1 MKNSLIS
8 FILIFSVSVSASQ
21 DNIREGLKNILPDG
35 AVIELIEPSPIPGI
49 YAVYYGDLQP
59 IYVTQDGSFFIYG
72 DIYKINVNSISN
84 ITEKS
89 IAERRKLILQNIPS
103 EELISFKSSN
113 EQFSVIVFTDVDCG
127 YCRKLHNQ
135 IDEYNSLGISINYA
149 AFPRSGLGT
158 SAFTKMVGAWC
169 SNNPKDSMTKLKNN
183 LTLDISFC
191 ENQPVSKQYII
202 GKKLGVDGTPS
213 FFSMDGEMFPGYIEP
228 EEQIGR
234 ASCRER
240 V

>member
-21 DNIREGLKNILPDG
+21 ENIRESLKNILPDG
-35 AVIELIEPSPIPGI
+35 TVIELIEPSPIPGI

-59 IYVTQDGSFFIYG
+59 IYVTLDGSFFIYG
-72 DIYKINVNSISN
+72 DIYKININSISN

-89 IAERRKLILQNIPS
+89 VAERRKLILQNIPS

-169 SNNPKDSMTKLKNN
+169 SDNPKDSMTKLKNN
-183 LTLDISFC
+183 SPLDISFC

-202 GKKLGVDGTPS
+202 GKKLGVDGTPAI
-213 FFSMDGEMFPGYIEP
+213 FSMDGEMFPGYIEP
-228 EEQIGR
+228 EELLLR
-234 ASCRER
+234 LKS
-240 V
+240 

>member
-1 MKNSLIS
+1 VKNSLIS

-72 DIYKINVNSISN
+72 DIYKININSISN

-89 IAERRKLILQNIPS
+89 VAERRKLILQNIPS

-169 SNNPKDSMTKLKNN
+169 SDNPKDSMTKLKNN
-183 LTLDISFC
+183 SPLDISFC

-202 GKKLGVDGTPS
+202 GKKLGVDGTPAI
-213 FFSMDGEMFPGYIEP
+213 FSMDGEIFPGYIEP
-228 EEQIGR
+228 EELLLR
-234 ASCRER
+234 LKS
-240 V
+240 

>member
-35 AVIELIEPSPIPGI
+35 TVIELIEPSPIPGI

-72 DIYKINVNSISN
+72 DIYKININSISN

-127 YCRKLHNQ
+127 YCRKLHKQ

-228 EEQIGR
+228 EELLLR
-234 ASCRER
+234 LKS
-240 V
+240 

>member
-1 MKNSLIS
+1 VKNSLIS

-21 DNIREGLKNILPDG
+21 ENIRESLKNILPDG
-35 AVIELIEPSPIPGI
+35 TVIELIEPSPIPGI

-72 DIYKINVNSISN
+72 DIYKININSISN

-89 IAERRKLILQNIPS
+89 VAERRKLILQNIPS

-169 SNNPKDSMTKLKNN
+169 SDNPKDSMTKLKNN
-183 LTLDISFC
+183 STLDISFC

-202 GKKLGVDGTPS
+202 GKKLGVDGTPAI
-213 FFSMDGEMFPGYIEP
+213 FSMDGEIFPGYIEP
-228 EEQIGR
+228 EELLLR
-234 ASCRER
+234 LKS
-240 V
+240 

>member
-72 DIYKINVNSISN
+72 DIYKININSISN

-89 IAERRKLILQNIPS
+89 VAERRKLILQNIPS

-135 IDEYNSLGISINYA
+135 IAEYNSLGISINYA
-149 AFPRSGLGT
+149 AFPRSGIGT

-169 SNNPKDSMTKLKNN
+169 SDNPKDSMTKLKNN
-183 LTLDISFC
+183 STLDISFC

-202 GKKLGVDGTPS
+202 GKKLGVDGTPAI
-213 FFSMDGEMFPGYIEP
+213 FSMDGEIFPGYIEP
-228 EEQIGR
+228 EELLLR
-234 ASCRER
+234 LKS
-240 V
+240 

>member
-21 DNIREGLKNILPDG
+21 DNIREVLKNILPDG

-72 DIYKINVNSISN
+72 DMYKININSISN

-169 SNNPKDSMTKLKNN
+169 SDNPNDSMTKLKNN
-183 LTLDISFC
+183 STLDITFC

-213 FFSMDGEMFPGYIEP
+213 VFSMDGEMFPGYIEP
-228 EEQIGR
+228 EELLLR
-234 ASCRER
+234 LKS
-240 V
+240 

>member
-35 AVIELIEPSPIPGI
+35 TVIELIEPSPIPGI

-72 DIYKINVNSISN
+72 DIYKININSISN

-89 IAERRKLILQNIPS
+89 VAERRKLILQSIPS

-169 SNNPKDSMTKLKNN
+169 SDNPKDSMTKLKNN
-183 LTLDISFC
+183 SKLDISFC

-202 GKKLGVDGTPS
+202 GKKLGVDGTPAI
-213 FFSMDGEMFPGYIEP
+213 FSMDGEMFPGYIEP
-228 EEQIGR
+228 EELLLR
-234 ASCRER
+234 LKS
-240 V
+240 

>member
-1 MKNSLIS
+1 MKNLLIS
-8 FILIFSVSVSASQ
+8 FILIFSVLVSASQ

-228 EEQIGR
+228 EELLLR
-234 ASCRER
+234 LKS
-240 V
+240 

>member
-1 MKNSLIS
+1 MKNLFIS
-8 FILIFSVSVSASQ
+8 FILIFSVLVSASQ
-21 DNIREGLKNILPDG
+21 ENIREGLKNILPDG
-35 AVIELIEPSPIPGI
+35 AVIEQIEPSPIPGI

-72 DIYKINVNSISN
+72 DIYKININSISN

-89 IAERRKLILQNIPS
+89 IVERRKLILQNIPS

-169 SNNPKDSMTKLKNN
+169 SDNPKDSMTKLKNN

-228 EEQIGR
+228 EELLLR
-234 ASCRER
+234 LKS
-240 V
+240 

>member
-8 FILIFSVSVSASQ
+8 FILIFSVSVSSSQ
-21 DNIREGLKNILPDG
+21 DNIRKGLKNILPDG

-72 DIYKINVNSISN
+72 DIYKININSISN

-89 IAERRKLILQNIPS
+89 VAERRKLILQNIPS

-149 AFPRSGLGT
+149 AFPRSGIGT

-169 SNNPKDSMTKLKNN
+169 SDNPKDSMTKLKNN
-183 LTLDISFC
+183 STLDISFC

-202 GKKLGVDGTPS
+202 GKKLGVDGTPAI
-213 FFSMDGEMFPGYIEP
+213 FSMDGEIFPGYIEP
-228 EEQIGR
+228 EELLLR
-234 ASCRER
+234 LKS
-240 V
+240 

>member
-1 MKNSLIS
+1 VKNSLIS

-35 AVIELIEPSPIPGI
+35 AVIEVIEPSPIPGI

-213 FFSMDGEMFPGYIEP
+213 VFSMDGEMFPGYIEP
-228 EEQIGR
+228 EELLLR
-234 ASCRER
+234 LKS
-240 V
+240 

>member
-1 MKNSLIS
+1 VKNSLIL

-72 DIYKINVNSISN
+72 DIYKININSISN

-89 IAERRKLILQNIPS
+89 VAERRKLILQNIPT

-169 SNNPKDSMTKLKNN
+169 SDNPKDSMTKLKNN
-183 LTLDISFC
+183 SPLDISFC

-202 GKKLGVDGTPS
+202 GKKLGVDGTPAI
-213 FFSMDGEMFPGYIEP
+213 FSMDGEMFPGYIEP
-228 EEQIGR
+228 EELLLR
-234 ASCRER
+234 LKS
-240 V
+240 

>member
-21 DNIREGLKNILPDG
+21 DNIRKGLKNILPDG

-72 DIYKINVNSISN
+72 DIYKININSISN

-89 IAERRKLILQNIPS
+89 VAERRKLILQNIPS

-169 SNNPKDSMTKLKNN
+169 SDNPKDSMTKLKNN
-183 LTLDISFC
+183 STLDISFC

-202 GKKLGVDGTPS
+202 GKKLGVDGTPAI
-213 FFSMDGEMFPGYIEP
+213 FSMDGEMFPGYIEP
-228 EEQIGR
+228 EELLLR
-234 ASCRER
+234 LKS
-240 V
+240 

>member
-21 DNIREGLKNILPDG
+21 ENIKESLKNILPDG
-35 AVIELIEPSPIPGI
+35 TVIELIEPSPIPGI

-72 DIYKINVNSISN
+72 DIYKININSISN

-89 IAERRKLILQNIPS
+89 VAERRKLILQNIPT

-169 SNNPKDSMTKLKNN
+169 SDNPKDSMTKLKNN
-183 LTLDISFC
+183 STLDISFC

-202 GKKLGVDGTPS
+202 GKKLGVDGTPAI
-213 FFSMDGEMFPGYIEP
+213 FSMDGEMFPGYIEP
-228 EEQIGR
+228 EELLLR
-234 ASCRER
+234 LKS
-240 V
+240 

>member
-21 DNIREGLKNILPDG
+21 ENIRESLKNILPDG
-35 AVIELIEPSPIPGI
+35 TVIELIEPSPIPGI

-72 DIYKINVNSISN
+72 DIYKININSISN

-89 IAERRKLILQNIPS
+89 VAERRKLILQNIPT

-169 SNNPKDSMTKLKNN
+169 SDNPKDSMTKLKNN
-183 LTLDISFC
+183 SPLDISFC

-202 GKKLGVDGTPS
+202 GKKLGVDGTPAI
-213 FFSMDGEMFPGYIEP
+213 FSMDGEMFPGYIEP
-228 EEQIGR
+228 EELLLR
-234 ASCRER
+234 LKS
-240 V
+240 

>member
-1 MKNSLIS
+1 VKNSLIS

-21 DNIREGLKNILPDG
+21 ENIRESLKNILPDG

-72 DIYKINVNSISN
+72 DIYKININSISN

-169 SNNPKDSMTKLKNN
+169 SDNPKDSMTKLKNN

-202 GKKLGVDGTPS
+202 GKKLGVDGTPAI
-213 FFSMDGEMFPGYIEP
+213 FSMDGEMFPGYIEP
-228 EEQIGR
+228 EELLLR
-234 ASCRER
+234 LKS
-240 V
+240 

>member
-1 MKNSLIS
+1 VKNSLIS

-21 DNIREGLKNILPDG
+21 ENIRESLKNILPDG

-72 DIYKINVNSISN
+72 DIYKININSISN

-89 IAERRKLILQNIPS
+89 VAERRKLILQNIPT

-169 SNNPKDSMTKLKNN
+169 SDNPKDSMTKLKNN
-183 LTLDISFC
+183 SPLDISFC

-202 GKKLGVDGTPS
+202 GKKLGVDGTPAI
-213 FFSMDGEMFPGYIEP
+213 FSMDGEMFPGYIEP
-228 EEQIGR
+228 EELLLR
-234 ASCRER
+234 LKS
-240 V
+240 

>member
-1 MKNSLIS
+1 MKNLFIS
-8 FILIFSVSVSASQ
+8 FILIFSVLVSASQ
-21 DNIREGLKNILPDG
+21 ENIREGLKNILPDG
-35 AVIELIEPSPIPGI
+35 AVIEQIEPSPIPGI

-72 DIYKINVNSISN
+72 DIYKININSISN

-89 IAERRKLILQNIPS
+89 IVERRKLILQNIPS

-169 SNNPKDSMTKLKNN
+169 SDNPKDSMTKLKNN

-213 FFSMDGEMFPGYIEP
+213 VFSMDGEMFPGYIEP
-228 EEQIGR
+228 EELLLR
-234 ASCRER
+234 LKS
-240 V
+240 

>member
-1 MKNSLIS
+1 MKNSLIL

-72 DIYKINVNSISN
+72 DIYKININSISN

-89 IAERRKLILQNIPS
+89 VAERRKLILQNIPS

-149 AFPRSGLGT
+149 AFPRSGIGT

-169 SNNPKDSMTKLKNN
+169 SDNPKDSMTKLKNN
-183 LTLDISFC
+183 STLDISFC

-202 GKKLGVDGTPS
+202 GKKLGVDGTPAI
-213 FFSMDGEMFPGYIEP
+213 FSMDGEIFPGYIEP
-228 EEQIGR
+228 EELLLR
-234 ASCRER
+234 LKS
-240 V
+240 

>member
-8 FILIFSVSVSASQ
+8 FILIFSVSASASQ
-21 DNIREGLKNILPDG
+21 DNIREALKNILPDG

-72 DIYKINVNSISN
+72 DIYKININSISN

-89 IAERRKLILQNIPS
+89 VAERRKLILQNIPT

-169 SNNPKDSMTKLKNN
+169 SDNPKDSMTKLKNN
-183 LTLDISFC
+183 SKLDISFC

-202 GKKLGVDGTPS
+202 GKKLGVDGTPAI
-213 FFSMDGEMFPGYIEP
+213 FSMDGEMFPGYIEP
-228 EEQIGR
+228 EELLLR
-234 ASCRER
+234 LKS
-240 V
+240 

>member
-35 AVIELIEPSPIPGI
+35 TVIELIEPSPIPGI

-72 DIYKINVNSISN
+72 DIYKININSISN

-89 IAERRKLILQNIPS
+89 VAERRKLILQNIPT

-169 SNNPKDSMTKLKNN
+169 SDNPKDSMTKLKNN
-183 LTLDISFC
+183 STLDISFC

-202 GKKLGVDGTPS
+202 GKKLGVDGTPAI
-213 FFSMDGEMFPGYIEP
+213 FSMDGEIFPGYIEP
-228 EEQIGR
+228 EELLLR
-234 ASCRER
+234 LKS
-240 V
+240 

>member
-1 MKNSLIS
+1 MKNPLIS

-35 AVIELIEPSPIPGI
+35 TVIELIEPSPIPGI

-72 DIYKINVNSISN
+72 DIYKININSISN

-89 IAERRKLILQNIPS
+89 VAERRKLILQNIPT

-169 SNNPKDSMTKLKNN
+169 SDNPKDSMTKLKNN
-183 LTLDISFC
+183 SKLDISFC

-202 GKKLGVDGTPS
+202 GKKLGVDGTPAI
-213 FFSMDGEMFPGYIEP
+213 FSMDGEMFPGYIEP
-228 EEQIGR
+228 EELLLR
-234 ASCRER
+234 LKS
-240 V
+240 

>member
-21 DNIREGLKNILPDG
+21 ENIRESLKNILPDG
-35 AVIELIEPSPIPGI
+35 TVIELIEPSPIPGI

-72 DIYKINVNSISN
+72 DIYKININSISN

-89 IAERRKLILQNIPS
+89 VAERRKLILQNIPS

-135 IDEYNSLGISINYA
+135 IDEYNSLVISINYA

-169 SNNPKDSMTKLKNN
+169 SDNPKDSMTKLKNN
-183 LTLDISFC
+183 STLDISFC

-202 GKKLGVDGTPS
+202 GKKLGVDGTPAI
-213 FFSMDGEMFPGYIEP
+213 FSMDGEMFPGYIEP
-228 EEQIGR
+228 EELLLR
-234 ASCRER
+234 LKS
-240 V
+240 

>member
-1 MKNSLIS
+1 VKNSLIS

-21 DNIREGLKNILPDG
+21 ENIRESLKNILPDG
-35 AVIELIEPSPIPGI
+35 TVIELIEPSPIPGI

-72 DIYKINVNSISN
+72 DIYKININSISN

-89 IAERRKLILQNIPS
+89 VAERRKLILQNIPS

-169 SNNPKDSMTKLKNN
+169 SDNPKDSMTKLKNN
-183 LTLDISFC
+183 STLDISFC

-202 GKKLGVDGTPS
+202 GKKLGVDGTPAI
-213 FFSMDGEMFPGYIEP
+213 FSMDGEMFPGYIEP
-228 EEQIGR
+228 EELLLR
-234 ASCRER
+234 LKS
-240 V
+240 

>member
-21 DNIREGLKNILPDG
+21 DNIRDVLKNILPDG
-35 AVIELIEPSPIPGI
+35 AVIELIEPSPIQGI

-72 DIYKINVNSISN
+72 DIYKININSISN

-89 IAERRKLILQNIPS
+89 VAERRKLILQNIPS

-169 SNNPKDSMTKLKNN
+169 SDNPKVSMTKLKNN
-183 LTLDISFC
+183 STLDISFC

-202 GKKLGVDGTPS
+202 GKKLGVDGTPAI
-213 FFSMDGEMFPGYIEP
+213 FSMDGEMFPGYIEP
-228 EEQIGR
+228 EELLLR
-234 ASCRER
+234 LKS
-240 V
+240 

>member
-21 DNIREGLKNILPDG
+21 DNIKEGLKNILPDG

-72 DIYKINVNSISN
+72 DIYKININSISN

-89 IAERRKLILQNIPS
+89 VAERRKLILQNIPS

-149 AFPRSGLGT
+149 AFPRSGIGT

-169 SNNPKDSMTKLKNN
+169 SDNPKDSMTKLKNN
-183 LTLDISFC
+183 STLDISFC

-202 GKKLGVDGTPS
+202 GKKLGVDGTPAI
-213 FFSMDGEMFPGYIEP
+213 FSMDGEIFPGYIEP
-228 EEQIGR
+228 EELLLR
-234 ASCRER
+234 LKS
-240 V
+240 

>member
-1 MKNSLIS
+1 VKNSLIS
-8 FILIFSVSVSASQ
+8 FILIFSVSVSSSQ
-21 DNIREGLKNILPDG
+21 DNIRKGLKNILPDG

-72 DIYKINVNSISN
+72 DIYKININSISN

-89 IAERRKLILQNIPS
+89 VAERRKLILQNIPT

-202 GKKLGVDGTPS
+202 GKKLGVDGTPAI
-213 FFSMDGEMFPGYIEP
+213 FSMDGEMFPGYIEP
-228 EEQIGR
+228 EELLLR
-234 ASCRER
+234 LKS
-240 V
+240 